1 MNGHETKA
9 RELIAKYRALKL
21 EHPEFLRPLVI
32 ELTGTPSSGKTSVI
46 TALTRFFKRNGWRTL
61 NPLEGAEA
69 TKLISRGSPLYNLR
83 TFSYALDILLE
94 RTSAHDYELVFLD
107 RGLYDFYCWARR
119 WFKEGKWSEEICR
132 LNQQFALQPKLSNL
146 IDLAIFA
153 TCRPDVAMARERDWA
168 LTAITGETT
177 NPDTITRLIQIW
189 HECFGQLQAE
199 RRPVHIID
207 TTLLPPDQ
215 VGQKILELI
224 LETIEKKLNDPKA
237 LELS

>member
-1 MNGHETKA
+1 MDGHEAKA
-9 RELIAKYRALKL
+9 RELIARYHDLKSQ
-21 EHPEFLRPLVI
+21 HPRFLRPLVI

-46 TALTRFFKRNGWRTL
+46 TALTRFFKRNGWRAL

-69 TKLISRGSPLYNLR
+69 TKLISRGDPRYNLR
-83 TFSYALDILLE
+83 TFSYILDILLE
-94 RTSAHDYELVFLD
+94 RTSAHDFELVFLD

-119 WFKEGKWSEEICR
+119 WFKEGRWSEETCR
-132 LNQQFALQPKLSNL
+132 LNQQFALQPKLSSL

-153 TCRPDVAMARERDWA
+153 TCRPDVAMAREKGWA

-189 HECFGQLQAE
+189 QECYAQLRKE
-199 RRPVHIID
+199 ERPVQMID
-207 TTLLPPDQ
+207 TTVLPPDQ

-224 LETIEKKLNDPKA
+224 LETIEKKLDNPQA